1 MSTPFQTEE
10 QVAIAAVQRAC
21 TLTSNVFNKLVKN
34 ETLVKGDKSPVTGV
48 YSISLPVSILRSR
61 IVGDFAAQAV
71 IASILSSAFPSDK
84 IVGEEDASDLRLPEG
99 KSMKD
104 RIVTL
109 ANEALTLPLGLGD
122 NELWGIGPNATKSD
136 DEILQAI
143 DKGNHDGGRVGRM
156 SFLQFT
162 PSHLHVLQECGQST
176 R

>member
-21 TLTSNVFNKLVKN
+21 KLTSNVFNTLVKN
-34 ETLVKGDKSPVTGV
+34 ETLVKGDKSPVTGMSACHIPR
-48 YSISLPVSILRSR
+48 YYTKNA

-71 IASILSSAFPSDK
+71 IGSILTSAFPSDK

-104 RIVTL
+104 RIVGL

-122 NELWGIGPNATKSD
+122 NESWGIGPNAAKTD
-136 DEILQAI
+136 EEILQAI
-143 DKGNHDGGRVGRM
+143 DRGNHDGGRVGRM
-156 SFLQFT
+156 
-162 PSHLHVLQECGQST
+162 
-176 R
+176 